1 MEKEK
6 EKPKRSLPRKIFNGV
21 LGLFI
26 GLIVLFVL
34 LVGFSQTYTFRDFLR
49 KKIISSFNESSG
61 GKLNIRKIE
70 GTLLTT
76 LTVYD
81 LSITVDRD
89 TLISARKSKV
99 FISPLHIFLNKI
111 HVREFES
118 EGLKVALLQD
128 SAGAWNISRLSKDT
142 DTTSTESFIESFQV
156 NRLNIRDL
164 HFVRKTYSN
173 INTQTR
179 YDVVNFDDLDIHK
192 INISGS
198 AFGDIKNNDYFLKL
212 DNFSL
217 DPNLEKFTIKK
228 ISGEFSVNTKTA
240 AVKNF
245 RIETDSTVISF
256 SARLDSINLFKGTE
270 LQDFRNYPAQVQM
283 DVNSFWFD
291 DLSSFIGATGI
302 LKGRPSL
309 KLVADGKFG
318 AINIRQLRLKYLDTE
333 FEIKGSLK
341 NLNTP
346 SNMFIEASIQK
357 AYVDYGNVLSLLPEL
372 KLPVFENLILKNLD
386 VSFKGEPTKFNSELK
401 ADIDGGKLTAK
412 AFLNVQPKLMEY
424 DARVET
430 ENLNFKP
437 ITGFDTEIN
446 SISTIKG
453 KGVRPEELESQF
465 VSQILN
471 SKVDNNVVHD
481 FKISANGSA
490 GRIIVDFNTAI
501 NNLKGTISG
510 NFDFTK
516 SGIPQYNFAGR
527 FNSLNLYQ
535 FTADSTLDSR
545 LNFGI
550 FAQGDNFNLDSLKTD
565 ITLNLDAS
573 SFNNKLIP
581 TSQIRLLV
589 DTQNENKSI
598 SLYSPFIDL
607 NFSGSFSLKKAIEL
621 IDYEAGTISSI
632 ISQKLDELNPLSIV
646 QDTEIS
652 ISEEKSI
659 PVIVNYPLNIKYD
672 FVFKDIKPFSDLLKA
687 TRLDLNG
694 RGQGIIKNESSNFSI
709 SARLFIDNFVKLNGK
724 SKPIYI
730 SDLSA
735 DLKFSRNNNT
745 LSFENLFGSLS
756 LSADRFYISN
766 DFRNLNSD
774 LTFNESKL
782 FYNTSSKIDSLW
794 YAELEGSAAFSP
806 QAQEIKV
813 ERALIENQGIEW
825 TSSEP
830 FFLSFAP
837 DHFQLNGLLLKNRNS
852 KIELNGQIFNV
863 GYINGNINLTSIK
876 IEEVEKM
883 FPKLGGSFNGDLNLN
898 ARIEGKMSEPVI
910 STDIKIKNFVIKNKR
925 SGDLLCTL
933 NYANENIT
941 TDIKIVDSLNSVGT
955 PLLSL
960 TGFVPVNLAFADVEN
975 RVAPDKEIDLLLK
988 SKRFD
993 AAAFGDL
1000 LPLVINQE
1008 GNIESDLKINGT
1020 LNNLLYNG
1028 FMRIKQGRATG
1039 RLNNMT
1045 YDCGLKVNFNGTDI
1059 RVDSLIVRNTPDS
1072 RYIGTMT
1079 GRGSIVL
1086 TGIDITKMNITMN
1099 GDLAV
1104 YSEKSRVVTPAFFG
1118 DLFVESAG
1126 DLRFDLDN
1134 GKSLFQGK
1142 IFLKETNLTYTAG
1155 QELSGVEGAS
1165 NIKFTYLSDK
1175 KKTSDKDD
1183 EFRRLIAS
1191 QNQEN
1196 KGAAV
1201 SSGKFDYNITVETR
1215 NDASIVFIFTNLANQ
1230 KLTVFAQTNNLSFRS
1245 DTGPLGRLVL
1255 QPGSNL
1261 DFYKSF
1267 KAEGSVFFE
1276 NDIANPNLNVTAT
1289 YSNESITSS
1298 EGQEKTRYEV
1308 EMKLNGPLDQLA
1320 VNLAKEKGKFKIY
1333 KLGGINA
1340 RQELARKDP
1349 QDIDNDAISF
1359 ILTGKLKDELTQGE
1373 KTSLASTLSNSVA
1386 TSLVGSFL
1394 TGFLNSALGDVV
1406 TDVKLGPEIF
1416 SLSGAIKG
1424 FSYEVGGSTQAL
1436 QDLRYMNLKLE
1447 LPLLSNF
1454 RLRTERKDPVLKT
1467 TLLENKI
1474 YEVGLKLRFIF

>member
-6 EKPKRSLPRKIFNGV
+6 EKPKRSVPRKIFNGII
-21 LGLFI
+21 GLFI
-26 GLIVLFVL
+26 GLIILFVL
-34 LVGFSQTYTFRDFLR
+34 LVGFSQTYTFRNFLR
-49 KKIISSFNESSG
+49 KEIISAFNKTSG
-61 GKLNIRKIE
+61 GKLNIRKID

-76 LTVYD
+76 LTVHD
-81 LSITVDRD
+81 LSITVDND
-89 TLISARKSKV
+89 TLISARKSNL
-99 FISPLHIFLNKI
+99 FLSPLHIFLNKVF
-111 HVREFES
+111 VREFET

-128 SAGAWNISRLSKDT
+128 SAGVWNLSKLSKDQ
-142 DTTSTESFIESFQV
+142 DTTSSESFIESFQV
-156 NRLNIRDL
+156 NSIKIKDL
-164 HFVRKTYSN
+164 HLIRKTYPHLGTSVNYN
-173 INTQTR
+173 I
-179 YDVVNFDDLDIHK
+179 VNFDDLDIQR

-198 AFGDIKNNDYFLKL
+198 AIGDIKNKDYFLKL

-217 DPNLEKFTIKK
+217 EPNLEKFTIKR
-228 ISGEFSVNTKTA
+228 ISGEFALNTKSA
-240 AVKNF
+240 SVKNF
-245 RIETDSTVISF
+245 RIETDSTDISL
-256 SARLDSINLFKGTE
+256 SARLDSINIFKGIE
-270 LQDFRNYPAQVQM
+270 LQNFKNYPAQLQM

-291 DLSSFIGATGI
+291 DLSSFIDATGI

-318 AINIRQLRLKYLDTE
+318 SINIRQLRLKYLDTQ

-341 NLNTP
+341 NLNSP
-346 SNMFIEASIQK
+346 SQMFIDASIQK
-357 AYVDYGNVLSLLPEL
+357 AYVDYGDVLSLLPTL
-372 KLPVFENLILKNLD
+372 KLPLFEGLILKNLD
-386 VSFKGEPTKFNSELK
+386 VTFKGEPTKFNSELK
-401 ADIDGGKLTAK
+401 ADSDGGKITAK
-412 AFLNVQPKLMEY
+412 AFLNVKPKQMEY
-424 DARVET
+424 DARIET
-430 ENLNFKP
+430 VNLNFKP
-437 ITGFDTEIN
+437 VTGFDTEIN
-446 SISTIKG
+446 SVSTIKG
-453 KGVRPEELESQF
+453 KGVNPEDLESQF

-471 SKVDNNVVHD
+471 SKVGNNVVHD
-481 FKISANGSA
+481 FKISANGKA
-490 GRIIVDFNTAI
+490 GNIIVDFNTAI

-516 SGIPQYNFAGR
+516 EGAPKYNFAGR
-527 FNSLNLYQ
+527 FNALNLYQ

-550 FAQGDNFNLDSLKTD
+550 FAQGENFDLDSLKSD
-565 ITLNLDAS
+565 ITVNLDAS
-573 SFNNKLIP
+573 SFNNKTIP
-581 TSQIRLLV
+581 TSQLRLLV
-589 DTQNENKSI
+589 DTQDENNTI
-598 SLYSPFIDL
+598 TLFSPFADL
-607 NFSGSFSLKKAIEL
+607 NFSGNFSLKKAIEL
-621 IDYEAGTISSI
+621 VDYESSTIGNI
-632 ISQKLDELNPLSIV
+632 ISQKLDELNPLAIV
-646 QDTEIS
+646 QDSEIS
-652 ISEEKSI
+652 ISEETKI
-659 PVIVNYPLNIKYD
+659 PDIVNYPLNIKYD

-687 TRLDLNG
+687 SRLDLNG
-694 RGQGIIKNESSNFSI
+694 RGSGTITNEASNFSI
-709 SARLFIDNFVKLNGK
+709 SAKLLVDNFVMLNGK
-724 SKPIYI
+724 SNPIYI
-730 SDLSA
+730 SDLTA

-745 LSFENLFGSLS
+745 LSFENLFGSVS

-766 DFRNLNSD
+766 DFRDLNAD

-782 FYNTSSKIDSLW
+782 YYNTSSKIDSLW
-794 YAELEGSAAFSP
+794 YAELEGSASFS
-806 QAQEIKV
+806 ARMQEIRV
-813 ERALIENQGIEW
+813 ERAYFENQGIEW
-825 TSSEP
+825 ASSAP
-830 FFLSFAP
+830 FYLSFAA
-837 DHFQLNGLLLKNRNS
+837 DHFQVNGLLIKNRNS
-852 KIELNGQIFNV
+852 SIAIDGQIFNV
-863 GYINGNINLTSIK
+863 GYINGDIVLHDIK
-876 IEEVEKM
+876 IEEIEKM
-883 FPKLGGSFNGDLNLN
+883 FPKLGNSFNGNFNLT
-898 ARIEGKMSEPVI
+898 ARIDGKMSQPVI
-910 STDIKIKNFVIKNKR
+910 STDIKIINFGIKNKR
-925 SGDLLCTL
+925 SGDLLCKL
-933 NYANENIT
+933 NYTGETIT
-941 TDIKIVDSLNSVGT
+941 TDLKIADSLNSANT

-960 TGFVPVNLAFADVEN
+960 TGYIPVNLAFTEVEK
-975 RVAPDKEIDLLLK
+975 RIAEDREINLLLN

-1045 YDCGLKVNFNGTDI
+1045 YDCGLKVNFNGSDI
-1059 RVDSLIVRNTPDS
+1059 RVDSLIVKNTPDS

-1079 GRGSIVL
+1079 GKGSVVL

-1104 YSEKSRVVTPAFFG
+1104 YSEKSRIVTPAFFG

-1142 IFLKETNLTYTAG
+1142 IILKETSLTYTAG
-1155 QELSGVEGAS
+1155 QELSGSEGTN
-1165 NIKFTYLSDK
+1165 NIKITYLTDK
-1175 KKTSDKDD
+1175 KANAGKDD
-1183 EFRRLIAS
+1183 EFRRIIAS
-1191 QNQEN
+1191 QNEKKKN
-1196 KGAAV
+1196 TAAAA
-1201 SSGKFDYNITVETR
+1201 GTFDYNITVETR

-1261 DFYKSF
+1261 DFYKIF

-1289 YSNESITSS
+1289 YSNESIAAP

-1447 LPLLSNF
+1447 IPLLSNF